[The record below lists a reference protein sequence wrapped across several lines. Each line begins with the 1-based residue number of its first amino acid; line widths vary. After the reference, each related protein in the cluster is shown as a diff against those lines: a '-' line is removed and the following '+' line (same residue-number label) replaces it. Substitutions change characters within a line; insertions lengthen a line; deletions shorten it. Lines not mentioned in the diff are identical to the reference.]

1 MRIGKLLLIVTFVCT
16 GLAVAFS
23 PFQAFAQKQGNEQ
36 IARGRKVF
44 MSYCASCHGVDATGN
59 GPVASSLKKQPP
71 NLTKIEPKNGKF
83 PAEEIRKKISGDG
96 EVPVHGK
103 KDMPVWGL
111 IFSPA
116 DINNLVKFL
125 ESIQKPFQAQ
135 SAEWIER

>member
-1 MRIGKLLLIVTFVCT
+1 MRIGKPLLVVALVCL
-16 GLAVAFS
+16 GLVMVFS
-23 PFQAFAQKQGNEQ
+23 PFQASAQKQNNEQ

-71 NLTKIEPKNGKF
+71 NLTKIETKNGKF
-83 PAEEIRKKISGDG
+83 PTEEVRKKISGNGD
-96 EVPVHGK
+96 VPVHGK

-111 IFSPA
+111 IFSPS
-116 DINNLVKFL
+116 DINGLVKYL

-135 SAEWIER
+135 PAG

>member
-1 MRIGKLLLIVTFVCT
+1 MRIGKLLLIAALVCA
-16 GLAVAFS
+16 GLAFNLS
-23 PFQAFAQKQGNEQ
+23 PLPAFAQKQSNEQ
-36 IARGRKVF
+36 IARGRKLF

-71 NLTKIEPKNGKF
+71 NLTKVEAKNGKF
-83 PAEEIRKKISGDG
+83 PAEELRKKISGEG

-111 IFSPA
+111 IFSTP
-116 DINNLVKFL
+116 DINNLVKYL

-135 SAEWIER
+135 PAG